1 MTWGNMCTK
10 YKLDIRM
17 KKNNGLARQLHL
29 QEISS
34 ELCLAERKY
43 REVGKWLVQR
53 LEMGMNLIE

>member
-1 MTWGNMCTK
+1 
-10 YKLDIRM
+10 M